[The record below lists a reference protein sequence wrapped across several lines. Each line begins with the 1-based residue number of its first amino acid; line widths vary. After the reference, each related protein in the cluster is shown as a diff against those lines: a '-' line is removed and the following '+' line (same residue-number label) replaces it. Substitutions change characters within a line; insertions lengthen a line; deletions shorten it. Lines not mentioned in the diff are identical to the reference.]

1 MDDET
6 DDRSKTM
13 TAHDPLLASG
23 QAGDTRP
30 HAVVI
35 GAGFGGLAAAVR
47 LGARG
52 YRVTI
57 VEKLDEPGGRASQ
70 FRQDGFIFDAGPTII
85 TAPFIF
91 EELWTLC
98 GRKLADDVTLVPLD
112 PFYTVRFDDGE
123 EFRVNADEA
132 FMEAEVARFSP
143 GDVKGYRRYL
153 AESERC
159 FQTGFLGMID
169 RSYPSLLSMAAALP
183 GLVMR
188 RAERSIHKLVSKFI
202 KDEKLQQALSFH
214 PLFIGGNPMRSS
226 AVLSLISYLER
237 EYGVH
242 YAIGGTHALVTGIA
256 GLIAGQ
262 GGIIRTGVEVAEITV
277 EGRRATGVRLASG
290 ELIPASIVVSN
301 ADAGW
306 TYTKLLA
313 NHPRKRWTD
322 AKVARARYS
331 MSLFVWYFGVDRRY
345 EDVSHHTV
353 MLGPRYEGL
362 LQDIFDTKVLAEDFS
377 LYLYRPTATD
387 PTVAPEGC
395 DTFYVL
401 APVPNLDG
409 DVDWSTAAEPYRKKI
424 QAYLDATLLPGLGDH
439 VVSSKMMTPLDF
451 RDRLLS
457 VKGAAFGIE
466 PVITQLAWFRPHN
479 KSEELENLYMVGAG
493 THPGAGLPG
502 VVSSA
507 KILDKVVPHAS
518 AVA

>member
-242 YAIGGTHALVTGIA
+242 YAIGGTHALASQGICRPDCRGRGRA
-256 GLIAGQ
+256 FHPLPVC
-262 GGIIRTGVEVAEITV
+262 GGGGNHRRRPV
-277 EGRRATGVRLASG
+277 RATGVRLASAR
-290 ELIPASIVVSN
+290 IDPAPFHRRQSN

-306 TYTKLLA
+306 TYTTAPGK
-313 NHPRKRWTD
+313 P
-322 AKVARARYS
+322 
-331 MSLFVWYFGVDRRY
+331 SLQA
-345 EDVSHHTV
+345 
-353 MLGPRYEGL
+353 LGPTPRWPAP
-362 LQDIFDTKVLAEDFS
+362 DT
-377 LYLYRPTATD
+377 P
-387 PTVAPEGC
+387 
-395 DTFYVL
+395 
-401 APVPNLDG
+401 
-409 DVDWSTAAEPYRKKI
+409 
-424 QAYLDATLLPGLGDH
+424 
-439 VVSSKMMTPLDF
+439 
-451 RDRLLS
+451 
-457 VKGAAFGIE
+457 
-466 PVITQLAWFRPHN
+466 
-479 KSEELENLYMVGAG
+479 
-493 THPGAGLPG
+493 
-502 VVSSA
+502 
-507 KILDKVVPHAS
+507 
-518 AVA
+518 